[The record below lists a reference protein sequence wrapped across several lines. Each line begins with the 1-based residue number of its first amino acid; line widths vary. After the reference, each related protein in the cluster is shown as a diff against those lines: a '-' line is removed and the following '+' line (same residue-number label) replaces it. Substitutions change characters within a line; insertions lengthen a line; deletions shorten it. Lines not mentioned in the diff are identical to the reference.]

1 MSDTSQ
7 SPTGQQQG
15 IKPSAATM
23 TGLVVVSS
31 IIAVLVLILYLPTL
45 SAPAMYDEH
54 YLLAWWKNLIQ
65 AGLFSH
71 ESLAFL
77 NFAGF
82 DLRDGNGPYGNLSN
96 LCLVAITAGKIGLI
110 HFAAVSL
117 HLGNSLLLFIAS
129 LRAQHLANS
138 QSTETSLA
146 CFATSAIAAL
156 LFALSPLAPEAVSW
170 LGGFPLQI
178 GTTFSLIAFLLLSFS
193 ANSIDKK
200 RSIILSGAA
209 GSLAMIASLCSVH
222 LAVVVFFPAV
232 CIYLATKDS
241 ARQEKTTSQTSSQKN
256 TRLLLIMYLIG
267 ASAGALY
274 SSFNYLGHSP
284 SDASNPLN
292 LPPKI
297 VALTE
302 AKVEAQ
308 TEANE
313 LSVLSKPLGNVSA
326 LVIPINRSIN
336 KNYNKTFKLSY
347 LLFPAPLVLS
357 LIALMLSIQF
367 RNRIGIAL
375 GFAFIYLLL
384 NREIVDRETLMG
396 ARWLYPILPTF
407 SFLVATTL
415 ASPLFIQYNKIEN
428 NLVVRTIKAL
438 ASVLLVVLTLLFL
451 IPLTHT
457 QISSYKSQGKLW
469 SKLSQ
474 SIEMLGGR
482 EKSAYLILR
491 NLPQTLSIAPIISP
505 FEPILIDTAEK
516 LPRSQNISAGALK
529 DCLRDQSRDAKIGN
543 IAFHFEKQLVD
554 LIKTDFEVTNENFQ
568 SPLTAQQIAKRVTPP
583 LEFYNGAVKL
593 DSTGENLLLESGN
606 TNGAALRIDCE
617 GISPLEGDYL
627 YVEAKI
633 DGPPLRP
640 HTPVELHWLTNWNSE
655 WEPRDRRTQ
664 VDAFSN
670 DNQYH
675 RYFFPLRSTSW
686 TTNGFPSYIML
697 GFPAGAKVAVKAIGV
712 AKSAVAEAVAE
723 EVTAQVAAAGT
734 ELQST
739 AEPAT
744 KAAAETVVAP
754 PVPLLTAQASITQSP
769 NKRRFSAFSFNYPDL
784 KVLGLTAVYGRDNT
798 LMLSY
803 DASKID
809 SAAAV
814 KFEIGLAD
822 SKFKADNAEY
832 PDASST
838 TIDQK
843 DAKGTL
849 ILKHTDQPLASKTA
863 STGTVFPIRIFALD
877 QSGKIIGRSSD
888 SVHCLIDWNLS
899 AK

>member
-1 MSDTSQ
+1 MSDSSQ
-7 SPTGQQQG
+7 SPTSQQQAV
-15 IKPSAATM
+15 KPSAATI
-23 TGLVVVSS
+23 TGLVVISS

-77 NFAGF
+77 NFAGC
-82 DLRDGNGPYGNLSN
+82 DLRDGNGPYGNLLN

-129 LRAQHLANS
+129 LRAQNLANR
-138 QSTETSLA
+138 QSTDTSVA

-193 ANSIDKK
+193 ANNLDKK
-200 RSIILSGAA
+200 RSILLSGAA

-241 ARQEKTTSQTSSQKN
+241 ASQEKTTSQTSGQRTK
-256 TRLLLIMYLIG
+256 RLLLIMYLIG

-274 SSFNYLGHSP
+274 SSFNYLGHSS

-336 KNYNKTFKLSY
+336 RNYNKTFKLSY

-384 NREIVDRETLMG
+384 NREIVDRETLVG

-407 SFLVATTL
+407 SFIVATTL
-415 ASPLFIQYNKIEN
+415 ASPLFIQYNKIES
-428 NLVVRTIKAL
+428 NLVSRTVKAL

-469 SKLSQ
+469 AKLSQ
-474 SIEMLGGR
+474 SIELLGAK
-482 EKSAYLILR
+482 EKSAYLIVR
-491 NLPQTLSIAPIISP
+491 NLPQTISIAPIISP
-505 FEPILIDTAEK
+505 FEPILVDTAEK

-529 DCLRDQSRDAKIGN
+529 DSLRDKTREAKIGN
-543 IAFHFEKQLVD
+543 IAVHFEKQLVD

-583 LEFYNGAVKL
+583 LEFYQGAVKL

-606 TNGAALRIDCE
+606 TNGAAVRIDCE
-617 GISPLEGDYL
+617 GISPVDGDYL

-633 DGPPLRP
+633 DGPPLKP
-640 HTPVELHWLTNWNSE
+640 HTPVELHWLTNWNTE
-655 WEPRDRRTQ
+655 WEPRDRKTQ

-675 RYFFPLRSTSW
+675 HYFFPLRSTSW

-712 AKSAVAEAVAE
+712 AKSAIA
-723 EVTAQVAAAGT
+723 T

-744 KAAAETVVAP
+744 KATTATVTAP

-769 NKRRFSAFSFNYPDL
+769 DKRRFSAFSFNYPDL
-784 KVLGLTAVYGRDNT
+784 KDLGLTAVYGRDNT
-798 LMLSY
+798 LVLNY
-803 DASKID
+803 DASKIE

-822 SKFKADNAEY
+822 SRFKADNAEY

-838 TIDQK
+838 TVAQK

-849 ILKHTDQPLASKTA
+849 VLKHTDQPLASKTA

-877 QSGKIIGRSSD
+877 QSGKIVGRSSD

>member
-1 MSDTSQ
+1 MSDSSQYPTSQ
-7 SPTGQQQG
+7 QPVM
-15 IKPSAATM
+15 KLSAATI

-45 SAPAMYDEH
+45 SAPSLYDEH
-54 YLLAWWKNLIQ
+54 YLLAWWKNLLQ
-65 AGLFSH
+65 AGLLSS

-77 NFAGF
+77 SFAGC
-82 DLRDGNGPYGNLSN
+82 DWRDGNGPCGNLAS
-96 LCLVAITAGKIGLI
+96 LCVAAITAGKIGLI
-110 HFAAVSL
+110 HLAAVAL
-117 HLGNSLLLFIAS
+117 HLGNSLLLFVACLKAQS
-129 LRAQHLANS
+129 LTMSGDNEETSTS
-138 QSTETSLA
+138 QSTDTNLA
-146 CFATSAIAAL
+146 YFTTAAIAAL

-170 LGGFPLQI
+170 LGGLPLQI
-178 GTTFSLIAFLLLSFS
+178 GTTSSLAAFLLLCFS
-193 ANSIDKK
+193 ITNYDNDKDKK
-200 RSIILSGAA
+200 RSIQISGAA

-222 LAVVVFFPAV
+222 LAAVVFFPAI
-232 CIYLATKDS
+232 CFYLATRNADKLKS
-241 ARQEKTTSQTSSQKN
+241 ISKQRT
-256 TRLLLIMYLIG
+256 TRLILIIYLIG
-267 ASAGALY
+267 ASVGALY
-274 SSFNYLGHSP
+274 SSFNYISSSP
-284 SDASNPLN
+284 NNSANSLN
-292 LPPKI
+292 LPPKVI
-297 VALTE
+297 ALTE
-302 AKVEAQ
+302 TKIEAQ
-308 TEANE
+308 NEASE
-313 LSVLSKPLGNVSA
+313 TSMLSKPLGNLSA

-347 LLFPAPLVLS
+347 LLIPAPLVFS
-357 LIALMLSIQF
+357 LVALMLSVQF
-367 RNRIGIAL
+367 RNRIAIAL
-375 GFAFIYLLL
+375 GLAFVYLLL
-384 NREIVDRETLMG
+384 NGELVDRETLVG

-407 SFLVATTL
+407 SYLIAITL
-415 ASPLFIQYNKIEN
+415 TSPLFIHWNKLES
-428 NLVVRTIKAL
+428 NLVSRTIKAL
-438 ASVLLVVLTLLFL
+438 VSLFLVILTLLFL

-474 SIEMLGGR
+474 SIELLGAR
-482 EKSAYLILR
+482 EKSAYLIVR

-529 DCLRDQSRDAKIGN
+529 DSLRDQNGGAKIGN
-543 IAFHFEKQLVD
+543 IAFHFEKHLVD
-554 LIKTDFEVTNENFQ
+554 LAKTDFTVTNDNFQ

-583 LEFYNGAVKL
+583 LEFYHDTVKL
-593 DSTGENLLLESGN
+593 DSAGENLLLESGN
-606 TNGAALRIDCE
+606 TNGAAVRIDCE
-617 GISPLEGDYL
+617 GISPVKGDYL

-633 DGPPLRP
+633 DGPPLKP
-640 HTPVELHWLTNWNSE
+640 HTPVELHWLTNWNTE
-655 WEPRDRRTQ
+655 WEPRDRKTQ

-675 RYFFPLRSTSW
+675 RYFFPMRSTSW

-712 AKSAVAEAVAE
+712 AKLAEA
-723 EVTAQVAAAGT
+723 TAT

-744 KAAAETVVAP
+744 KAATETVVAP
-754 PVPLLTAQASITQSP
+754 SVPLLTAQASITQSP
-769 NKRRFSAFSFNYPDL
+769 DKRRFSAFSFNYPDL
-784 KVLGLTAVYGRDNT
+784 KDLGLTAVYGRDNT
-798 LMLSY
+798 LMLNY
-803 DASKID
+803 DASKLD

-814 KFEIGLAD
+814 KFEIGSAD

-832 PDASST
+832 PDSSST

-849 ILKHTDQPLASKTA
+849 VLKHTDQPLASKTA

>member
-1 MSDTSQ
+1 M
-7 SPTGQQQG
+7 
-15 IKPSAATM
+15 IF
-23 TGLVVVSS
+23 VVSS

-77 NFAGF
+77 NFAGC

-110 HFAAVSL
+110 HFAAISL

-129 LRAQHLANS
+129 LRAQNLANR
-138 QSTETSLA
+138 QSTDTSVA

-193 ANSIDKK
+193 ANNIDKK
-200 RSIILSGAA
+200 RSILLSGAA

-241 ARQEKTTSQTSSQKN
+241 ASQEKTASQTSSQTSSQRTK
-256 TRLLLIMYLIG
+256 RLILIVYLIG

-274 SSFNYLGHSP
+274 SSFNYLGHSS

-292 LPPKI
+292 LPPKL

-302 AKVEAQ
+302 PKVEAQ
-308 TEANE
+308 VEANE
-313 LSVLSKPLGNVSA
+313 LSMLSKPLGNVSA

-336 KNYNKTFKLSY
+336 KNYNKTFKFSY

-357 LIALMLSIQF
+357 LIALMLSVQF

-375 GFAFIYLLL
+375 VFAFIYLLL
-384 NREIVDRETLMG
+384 NREMVDRETLLG

-407 SFLVATTL
+407 SFIVATTL

-428 NLVVRTIKAL
+428 NLVGRTVKAL

-469 SKLSQ
+469 AKLSQ

-554 LIKTDFEVTNENFQ
+554 LIKTDFEVTNKNFQ

-583 LEFYNGAVKL
+583 LEFYHGAVKL

-633 DGPPLRP
+633 DGPPLKP
-640 HTPVELHWLTNWNSE
+640 HTPVELHWLTNWNTE
-655 WEPRDRRTQ
+655 WEPRDRKTQ

-675 RYFFPLRSTSW
+675 HYFFPLRSTSW

-712 AKSAVAEAVAE
+712 AKSAIATEVAI
-723 EVTAQVAAAGT
+723 EVTEPATAT

-744 KAAAETVVAP
+744 KATTATVTAP

-769 NKRRFSAFSFNYPDL
+769 DKRRFSAFSFNYPDL
-784 KVLGLTAVYGRDNT
+784 KDLGLTAVYGRDNT
-798 LMLSY
+798 LVLNY
-803 DASKID
+803 DASKIE

-822 SKFKADNAEY
+822 SRFKADNAEY

-838 TIDQK
+838 TVDQK

-849 ILKHTDQPLASKTA
+849 VLKHTDQPLASKTA

-877 QSGKIIGRSSD
+877 QSGKIVGRSSD